1 MSDKRTFEQRVV
13 LGDWAKHL
21 LDDPN
26 FKAVCNGIV
35 ADSLAAM
42 LQAAPGS
49 DQAKM
54 AHMEM
59 LSADRFKNALTVLQN
74 DAFVARKE
82 ADTQRKLRA

>member
-1 MSDKRTFEQRVV
+1 MSDKRTFEQRVA
-13 LGDWAKHL
+13 LGDWAKQL

-59 LSADRFKNALTVLQN
+59 LSADRFKNALTVLHN
-74 DAFVARKE
+74 DAAVARKE
-82 ADTQRKLRA
+82 AETRRKLQG

>member
-1 MSDKRTFEQRVV
+1 MSDKRTFEQRVA
-13 LGDWAKHL
+13 LGDWAKQL

-42 LQAAPGS
+42 LQSLPGS

-59 LSADRFKNALTVLQN
+59 LSADRFKNAMTVLVN
-74 DAFVARKE
+74 DAIVARKE
-82 ADTQRKLRA
+82 ADMQRRLRG